1 MIVTLLSNTRGCFR
15 LTLYIFFVPYV
26 QSATSQ
32 KQTNQKTEIKVPFN
46 VSSTDHD
53 LGPKSSLCY
62 WVGPYFL
69 AFQCRGTERF

>member
-1 MIVTLLSNTRGCFR
+1 M
-15 LTLYIFFVPYV
+15 YIFFVPYV
-26 QSATSQ
+26 QSAISQ

-62 WVGPYFL
+62 WVGPYF
-69 AFQCRGTERF
+69 

>member
-1 MIVTLLSNTRGCFR
+1 MFQAHFV
-15 LTLYIFFVPYV
+15 YILCPYV
-26 QSATSQ
+26 QSAISQ

-62 WVGPYFL
+62 WVGPYF
-69 AFQCRGTERF
+69 